1 MIINAGCA
9 NNRGAHP
16 EGIRYPAKAGTRKAL
31 KEHDGGFLH
40 GNLRSQPLFINHIDF
55 C

>member
-16 EGIRYPAKAGTRKAL
+16 EGIRYPAKAGTWPCDRVVMCVSDRSEAQ
-31 KEHDGGFLH
+31 GGFDSRQGRQH
-40 GNLRSQPLFINHIDF
+40 E
-55 C
+55 